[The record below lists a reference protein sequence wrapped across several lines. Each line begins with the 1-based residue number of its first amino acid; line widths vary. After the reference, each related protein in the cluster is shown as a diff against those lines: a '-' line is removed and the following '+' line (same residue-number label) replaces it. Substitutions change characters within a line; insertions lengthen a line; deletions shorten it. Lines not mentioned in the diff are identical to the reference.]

1 MYLPH
6 VDAIHLNTLIRKP
19 WEYKKANVFVD
30 SKKLFP
36 KKGHRTDRIKMK
48 SNLGT
53 LSFLLCVVL
62 TVTNLRETE
71 CFTGGLKPGKRN
83 TVTFH
88 DRRFFLTNM
97 GFNLK
102 YNNL

>member
-1 MYLPH
+1 
-6 VDAIHLNTLIRKP
+6 
-19 WEYKKANVFVD
+19 
-30 SKKLFP
+30 
-36 KKGHRTDRIKMK
+36 MK

-62 TVTNLRETE
+62 TITNLRETE
-71 CFTGGLKPGKRN
+71 CFTGPIASGKRN

-88 DRRFFLTNM
+88 NRKFVCFLFFFTNI